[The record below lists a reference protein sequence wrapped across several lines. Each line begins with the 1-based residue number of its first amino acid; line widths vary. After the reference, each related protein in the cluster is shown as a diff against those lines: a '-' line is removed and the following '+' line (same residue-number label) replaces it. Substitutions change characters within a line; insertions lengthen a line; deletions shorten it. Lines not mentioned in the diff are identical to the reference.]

1 MMSKTSFPLDEW
13 HMLREMNEAR
23 LTFIKE
29 QVKTQECETPLIHK
43 QVLDVGCGIG
53 LLSEPLARMRGTVVG
68 IDVDGDRIKTAQE
81 NAENMNLTISY
92 EHQSLARHAQ
102 EKSHKYDLI
111 TALEVVEHVDNVSE
125 FLNQLHGLLHDD
137 GLVIISTINR
147 TLLSYGVAIV
157 GAEYISGIIP
167 RGTHQW
173 HRFITPRELDDGLRA
188 AGFMVTARR
197 GMMFH
202 PLRRRFELSG
212 SRLEIN
218 YIVAASK
225 ARR

>member
-1 MMSKTSFPLDEW
+1 MMNKTSHPIDEW
-13 HMLREMNEAR
+13 HMLREMNETR

-29 QVKTQECETPLIHK
+29 QLRTQESEKPLAGK

-53 LLSEPLARMRGTVVG
+53 ILTEPLARWGGTVVG
-68 IDVDGDRIKTAQE
+68 IDADGDRIKTAQD
-81 NAENMNLTISY
+81 NAETMNLTISY
-92 EHQSLARHAQ
+92 EHQSLARHAHNKPQ
-102 EKSHKYDLI
+102 KYDLI
-111 TALEVVEHVDNVSE
+111 TALEVVEHVDNVGE
-125 FLNQLHGLLHDD
+125 FLTQLHGLLRDD

-173 HRFITPRELDDGLRA
+173 HRFITPRELDDGLRV
-188 AGFMVTARR
+188 AGLARTARC
-197 GMMFH
+197 GMVFH
-202 PLRRRFELSG
+202 PMRRRFEPHQ

-218 YIVAASK
+218 YIVAATK
-225 ARR
+225 FRR